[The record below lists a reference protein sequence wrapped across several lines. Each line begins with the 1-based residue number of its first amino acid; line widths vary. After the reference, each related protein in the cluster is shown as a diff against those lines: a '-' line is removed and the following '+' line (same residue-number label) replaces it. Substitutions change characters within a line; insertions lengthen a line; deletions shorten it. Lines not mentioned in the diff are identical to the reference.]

1 MREESNR
8 IHDVF
13 LSYSTKDKTWA
24 DAACAVLERH
34 RVRCWIAP
42 RDITPGDEW
51 GAAIIRGLNGSRI
64 MVLIF
69 SGHANASGQVRREV
83 ERAISQGMT
92 VLPVRV
98 EDVRPEGAMEYALG
112 NRHWLDA
119 FTPPMER
126 QLEKLA
132 RSVQTLLAN
141 DAESPAAPAPAEP
154 AAAAPAKSPDVAS
167 MRRPSWVWPSV
178 VVGVLMLGFLAAW
191 LGGVFKVKTP
201 DGMIVQEKVP
211 SKTSRAAELS
221 GIGGLPTSAVESPA
235 RTLVGN
241 SPAGLG
247 MESVPAGEDGD
258 VEELTQLQ
266 LEQMRMNA
274 APRHP
279 KPVERGQHPKHHG
292 VLVAR
297 FTVLENLPAELRVGV
312 FREPKTYTSVIRFS
326 NAGEQ
331 DDRVP
336 DNHGMAIKL
345 LGVKP
350 TKLSEKQ
357 KDAETQ
363 SQDFVLS
370 DHPLFFTPNVASLLA
385 FSTKKKYLMLGK
397 GLTGK
402 DLLEAFIESFPNE
415 VGLLEGRKKHI
426 KSPLA
431 AQYFSTTPY
440 KFGETAVKYSA
451 KPEQSKDYLYSGEL
465 EPSKD
470 YLREVLVEQLRLFEQ
485 PAGARA
491 TRQPA
496 ARFGFYVQ
504 RQIDPAAMPIE
515 DPTVEWKSVWEKV
528 ATIEIDAQDFD
539 FSARWEW
546 GNRLSFSPWHALDE
560 HRPLGGINRARRV
573 VYAASFD
580 LRIQNSNPP
589 KEATEAEIPMK

>member
-8 IHDVF
+8 IHDVV

-34 RVRCWIAP
+34 RVRCWVAP
-42 RDITPGDEW
+42 RDIAPGDEW

-98 EDVRPEGAMEYALG
+98 EDVRPEGAMAYALG

-154 AAAAPAKSPDVAS
+154 GAAAPTKSPDVAP

-211 SKTSRAAELS
+211 PKTSRAAELS

-235 RTLVGN
+235 RTLVDN

-258 VEELTQLQ
+258 VEELMQRQ
-266 LEQMRMNA
+266 LEQMRI
-274 APRHP
+274 
-279 KPVERGQHPKHHG
+279 RGQ
-292 VLVAR
+292 
-297 FTVLENLPAELRVGV
+297 
-312 FREPKTYTSVIRFS
+312 EP
-326 NAGEQ
+326 
-331 DDRVP
+331 
-336 DNHGMAIKL
+336 
-345 LGVKP
+345 
-350 TKLSEKQ
+350 
-357 KDAETQ
+357 
-363 SQDFVLS
+363 
-370 DHPLFFTPNVASLLA
+370 
-385 FSTKKKYLMLGK
+385 
-397 GLTGK
+397 
-402 DLLEAFIESFPNE
+402 
-415 VGLLEGRKKHI
+415 
-426 KSPLA
+426 
-431 AQYFSTTPY
+431 
-440 KFGETAVKYSA
+440 
-451 KPEQSKDYLYSGEL
+451 
-465 EPSKD
+465 
-470 YLREVLVEQLRLFEQ
+470 
-485 PAGARA
+485 
-491 TRQPA
+491 
-496 ARFGFYVQ
+496 
-504 RQIDPAAMPIE
+504 
-515 DPTVEWKSVWEKV
+515 
-528 ATIEIDAQDFD
+528 
-539 FSARWEW
+539 
-546 GNRLSFSPWHALDE
+546 
-560 HRPLGGINRARRV
+560 
-573 VYAASFD
+573 
-580 LRIQNSNPP
+580 
-589 KEATEAEIPMK
+589 